1 MKLADAID
9 SVPVKS
15 VSGSLELEVAAIR
28 YDSRSVEPG
37 DVFCALKGVGS
48 DGHEFIGDAVE
59 KGAVAIVSEQPY
71 PAEAIATWIQ
81 VHDARAAMGIMAAN
95 LEGHPSRE
103 FPVVGVTGTNGK
115 TTTTYLVH
123 HLMTSIL
130 RRAGLIGT
138 IQYSTGD
145 EILDSPHTTPE
156 SPDLQHLLREMR
168 DSDCRGAVMEVSS
181 HGLAQHRATGTSFDV
196 GVFTNLTQDHL
207 DYHVDMESYF
217 ASKRM
222 LFEQMDSDR
231 AKEGAALIN
240 IDDVWGDRLMNTHF
254 SRVKKYTFG
263 LSPKADFR
271 ASDIKSDFHG
281 TRFKLSFK
289 DREML
294 VRVPLIGAFNVYNSV
309 CAIASAYLIGLNL
322 REVVAKMAD
331 APQVPGRLEAVG
343 DRQTNY
349 RVFVDYAH
357 TPDALVNVLGVLRA
371 LEPNRI
377 ITVFGCGGDR
387 DTTKRAPM
395 AAAAQEGSDFCVLT
409 SDNPRTEDP
418 QKILEDAA
426 KGFTRSDY
434 EIVEDR
440 KDAIQRAISMAE
452 EKDIIL
458 IAGKGHEPYQ
468 EINGVRHDFDDRRVA
483 RSFIN
488 QKAER
493 GGA

>member
-9 SVPVKS
+9 SIPVKS
-15 VSGSLELEVAAIR
+15 LSGTLDVEVVSVR
-28 YDSRSVEPG
+28 YDSRAVEPG
-37 DVFCALKGVGS
+37 DVFCALKGVAG
-48 DGHEFIGDAVE
+48 DGHAFIDAAIE

-71 PAEAIATWIQ
+71 PADVVATWLH
-81 VHDARAAMGIMAAN
+81 VHDARAAMGTMAAN
-95 LEGHPSRE
+95 LEGNPSQE

-115 TTTTYLVH
+115 TTTTYLIH

-168 DSDCRGAVMEVSS
+168 DSDCRGVAMEVSS
-181 HGLAQHRATGTSFDV
+181 HGLAQKRVVGTSFDV

-207 DYHVDMESYF
+207 DYHVDMKGYF
-217 ASKRM
+217 ASKQI
-222 LFEQMDSDR
+222 LFEQMESDR
-231 AKEGAALIN
+231 FKEGAALIN
-240 IDDVWGDRLMNTHF
+240 IDDIYGERLAKKAF
-254 SRVKKYTFG
+254 SRIRKYTFG
-263 LSPKADFR
+263 LSPNADFR
-271 ASDIKSDFHG
+271 ASDIRSDFNG
-281 TRFKLSFK
+281 TRFKLTVK

-294 VRVPLIGAFNVYNSV
+294 VRIPLIGAFNVYNAV
-309 CAIASAYLIGLNL
+309 AAIASASLVGLNL
-322 REVVAKMAD
+322 REVVARMAE

-343 DRQTNY
+343 GRQTNY

-357 TPDALVNVLGVLRA
+357 TPDALVNVLEVLRA
-371 LEPNRI
+371 LQPNRI

-387 DTTKRAPM
+387 DISKRAPM
-395 AAAAQEGSDFCVLT
+395 AAAAEAGSDFCILT

-418 QKILEDAA
+418 KKILDDATE
-426 KGFTRSDY
+426 GFSKK
-434 EIVEDR
+434 EFECVEDR
-440 KDAIQRAISMAE
+440 KSAIQKAILMAE
-452 EKDIIL
+452 ERDIVL

-493 GGA
+493 GLG